1 MPLPGSKKIAL
12 LSTIAFLL
20 IAGLLVTLH
29 FSRDSEGF
37 ARQHLLQLLPTDATA
52 VIFVDLDEL
61 RASPFL
67 AKLYAWAPQRNADSE
82 YAQFVHD
89 TGFSYERDLKRLVVA
104 ISNHGSTTDLFA
116 IADGGFDR
124 KKIEA
129 FLNRNGKSSQQG
141 NWNVFRLNATAN
153 EKPLSFAFL
162 ANDRI
167 AFGDFENL
175 SAVLSTAPGDPSQAE
190 WNARFQRLAGTPL
203 FAVIRQNP
211 SLQSTLTEAA
221 PGGFHS
227 PQLAALLAQL
237 QWISIAGKPESDQL
251 RVVADGECLASP
263 TASQLHE
270 FLQGVLVLAQN
281 GLNDPKLR
289 QKMNPEERQTYL
301 EILNSADVQKIDR
314 GEWKSV
320 RLVLEI
326 TPQFLDMARLAS
338 LAAPAE
344 QTSTPPEFHGKTAAP
359 AKTRTTRKK

>member
-20 IAGLLVTLH
+20 IAGLFATLH
-29 FSRDSEGF
+29 FSQDSAAS
-37 ARQHLLQLLPTDATA
+37 ARQQLLQRLPTDATA

-67 AKLYAWAPQRNADSE
+67 AKLFRWAPQPNADSE

-89 TGFSYERDLKRLVVA
+89 TGFSYERDLKRLAVA
-104 ISNHGSTTDLFA
+104 ISNRGSTTDLLA
-116 IADGGFDR
+116 IADGEFDR

-175 SAVLSTAPGDPSQAE
+175 SAVLSTTPGDPSQAE
-190 WNARFQRLAGTPL
+190 WNARFARLAGTPL
-203 FAVIRQNP
+203 FAVIRQN
-211 SLQSTLTEAA
+211 SSIESALAEAA
-221 PGGFHS
+221 PAGFHS

-289 QKMNPEERQTYL
+289 QKMNPQERQTYL
-301 EILNSADVQKIDR
+301 EILHSADVQKIDR

-326 TPQFLDMARLAS
+326 TPQFLDMARVAS
-338 LAAPAE
+338 MAAPAE
-344 QTSTPPEFHGKTAAP
+344 QTSAPPELHGKTTAP
-359 AKTRTTRKK
+359 AKTRTARKK

>member
-12 LSTIAFLL
+12 LSTMAFLL
-20 IAGLLVTLH
+20 IAGLVVKLH
-29 FSRDSEGF
+29 FSQDSADL
-37 ARQHLLQLLPTDATA
+37 ARQRLLQLLPADASA
-52 VIFVDLDEL
+52 VIFVDFDEL

-67 AKLYAWAPQRNADSE
+67 AKLYAWAPQPHADSE

-104 ISNHGSTTDLFA
+104 ISNHGSTTELFA
-116 IADGGFDR
+116 IAEGEFDR
-124 KKIEA
+124 KKITA

-153 EKPLSFAFL
+153 EKPITLAFL

-167 AFGDFENL
+167 ALGDFENL

-190 WNARFQRLAGTPL
+190 WNARFARLAGTPL

-211 SLQSTLTEAA
+211 AIESALTAAA

-263 TASQLHE
+263 TASQLQE
-270 FLQGVLVLAQN
+270 FLQGVLALAQD

-289 QKMNPEERQTYL
+289 QKMNREERQTYL
-301 EILNSADVQKIDR
+301 EILKSADVQKIDR

-320 RLVLEI
+320 RLALEI
-326 TPQFLDMARLAS
+326 TPHFLDMARLAS
-338 LAAPAE
+338 LDAPAE
-344 QTSTPPEFHGKTAAP
+344 QTSTPPELHGKTTDR
-359 AKTRTTRKK
+359 AKTRTARKK

>member
-29 FSRDSEGF
+29 FSQDSEGF

-67 AKLYAWAPQRNADSE
+67 AKLYAWAPQLNADSE
-82 YAQFVHD
+82 YTQFTRD
-89 TGFSYERDLKRLVVA
+89 TGFSYERDLQRLVIA
-104 ISNHGSTTDLFA
+104 TSHHGSTTDLFA
-116 IADGGFDR
+116 IADGKFDR

-129 FLNRNGKSSQQG
+129 FLNRNGQSSHQG
-141 NWNVFRLNATAN
+141 NWNVFRLTAAN

-167 AFGDFENL
+167 AFGDFENFSAAL
-175 SAVLSTAPGDPSQAE
+175 SAAPGDPSRAE
-190 WNARFQRLAGTPL
+190 WSARFARLAGTPL
-203 FAVIRQNP
+203 FAVIRQSP
-211 SLQSTLTEAA
+211 SMQSALTEAA

-227 PQLAALLAQL
+227 PQLAALLGQL

-301 EILNSADVQKIDR
+301 EILNSAEVQKIDR

-338 LAAPAE
+338 IAAPAE
-344 QTSTPPEFHGKTAAP
+344 QTSAPPELHGKTTAP
-359 AKTRTTRKK
+359 AKTRTARKK

>member
-1 MPLPGSKKIAL
+1 MPRPGSKKIAL
-12 LSTIAFLL
+12 FSTIAFLL

-29 FSRDSEGF
+29 FSQDSEGF
-37 ARQHLLQLLPTDATA
+37 ARQHLLQLLPSDATA

-67 AKLYAWAPQRNADSE
+67 AKLYAWAPQLNADSE
-82 YAQFVHD
+82 YTQFTRD
-89 TGFSYERDLKRLVVA
+89 TGFSYERDLQRLVIA
-104 ISNHGSTTDLFA
+104 TSHHGSTTDLFA
-116 IADGGFDR
+116 IADGKFDR

-129 FLNRNGKSSQQG
+129 FLNRNGQSSHQG
-141 NWNVFRLNATAN
+141 NWNVFRLSAAAN
-153 EKPLSFAFL
+153 EKPLFFAFL

-167 AFGDFENL
+167 AFGDFENFSAAL
-175 SAVLSTAPGDPSQAE
+175 SAAPGDPSRAE
-190 WNARFQRLAGTPL
+190 WSARFARLAGTPL
-203 FAVIRQNP
+203 FAVIRQDP
-211 SLQSTLTEAA
+211 SMQSALTEAA

-227 PQLAALLAQL
+227 PQLAALLGQL
-237 QWISIAGKPESDQL
+237 QWISIAGKPEADQL

-301 EILNSADVQKIDR
+301 EILHSADVQKIDR

-338 LAAPAE
+338 IAAPAE
-344 QTSTPPEFHGKTAAP
+344 QTSTPRELHGTAP
-359 AKTRTTRKK
+359 AKTRTARKK

>member
-1 MPLPGSKKIAL
+1 MPLPASKKIAL

-29 FSRDSEGF
+29 FSRDSAGL
-37 ARQHLLQLLPTDATA
+37 ARQHLLQLLPSDATA

-61 RASPFL
+61 RDSPFL
-67 AKLYAWAPQRNADSE
+67 AKLYAWAPRRNADSE

-116 IADGGFDR
+116 IADGEFDR

-129 FLNRNGKSSQQG
+129 FLYRNGKSGQQG
-141 NWNVFRLNATAN
+141 NWNVFRLHATAN

-162 ANDRI
+162 AHDRI
-167 AFGDFENL
+167 AIGDFENL
-175 SAVLSTAPGDPSQAE
+175 SAVLSTAPGDRSQAE

-211 SLQSTLTEAA
+211 SMQSALTAAA
-221 PGGFHS
+221 PGGFDS

-251 RVVADGECLASP
+251 RVVADGECLAAPS
-263 TASQLHE
+263 ASQLQE

-338 LAAPAE
+338 IAAATE
-344 QTSTPPEFHGKTAAP
+344 QTSTPPEFHGKTTAP
-359 AKTRTTRKK
+359 AKTRTARKK